1 MISISAFDLDY
12 TLVHSNASVLFYR
25 YLMRKGIFH
34 PFFLFRTLIYQA
46 QYYCLK
52 LDLIKLHQKVFRRFL
67 KGQPLGYIRHHVEYF
82 LQDDFYRHLYFPAFA
97 HLRRAQHEGHHTVI
111 ISNSPSFLVEPIAKY
126 LGVCQ
131 WYSSHYLTDEK
142 GALRKIGTILLGE
155 EKAYHLRRLI
165 QKFKTKREKVTA
177 YSDSLFDLPFLHAAG
192 KAVVVN
198 PNGKMRRICREKKW
212 EMI

>member
-1 MISISAFDLDY
+1 ML
-12 TLVHSNASVLFYR
+12 
-25 YLMRKGIFH
+25 H
-34 PFFLFRTLIYQA
+34 PFSLFRTLIYQI
-46 QYYCLK
+46 QYYFLK
-52 LDLIKLHQKVFRRFL
+52 LDLAKLHQKVFRSFL
-67 KGQPLGYIRHHVEYF
+67 EGQSLGYIRGEIECF

-131 WYSSHYLTDEK
+131 WYSSQYLTDEK

-155 EKAYHLRRLI
+155 GKAYYLRRLI

-177 YSDSLFDLPFLHAAG
+177 YSDSFIDLPFLHAAG
-192 KAVVVN
+192 KAIVVN

-212 EMI
+212 DMI